1 MARKA
6 KGQLPSG
13 NIRIQKVVSVS
24 PDGKRK
30 FKSFTGRTRAEA
42 EYLYSR
48 WLLNCPEEKKRSL
61 TLSEAVR
68 RYIDAKEDVLSPS
81 TIVGYGR
88 ILHQYVSGAVIGQA
102 DLSSISTKDMQLWI
116 SDLSGRGL
124 SPKTVRNAY
133 MLVKS
138 SILLF
143 NPDYRDSVTLPAKK
157 RQDTYCPSD
166 QDIKQLLSVI
176 TDKELEIA
184 VLLAAFGPLRRS
196 EICALESS
204 DINGNAITVS
214 KACVVNS
221 FGDWIVKQPKTYGSY
236 RKIEMPTF
244 VIEKMK
250 GINGRIIACTPQ
262 ALSGRFRKALRASG
276 CPHFRFH
283 DLRHYSASIMHAIG
297 IPDQYIMQRGGWI
310 SDNVMKRVYRNIID
324 TEQERQTKK
333 ITGHF
338 EQIII

>member
-143 NPDYRDSVTLPAKK
+143 NPDYRDSTKISSSCCQSSRIRSWRSPYCSPLLVRSVDQRFVRSNRQISTGTL
-157 RQDTYCPSD
+157 S
-166 QDIKQLLSVI
+166 L
-176 TDKELEIA
+176 
-184 VLLAAFGPLRRS
+184 
-196 EICALESS
+196 
-204 DINGNAITVS
+204 
-214 KACVVNS
+214 
-221 FGDWIVKQPKTYGSY
+221 
-236 RKIEMPTF
+236 
-244 VIEKMK
+244 
-250 GINGRIIACTPQ
+250 
-262 ALSGRFRKALRASG
+262 
-276 CPHFRFH
+276 
-283 DLRHYSASIMHAIG
+283 
-297 IPDQYIMQRGGWI
+297 
-310 SDNVMKRVYRNIID
+310 
-324 TEQERQTKK
+324 
-333 ITGHF
+333 
-338 EQIII
+338 